1 MKKIILASVL
11 ALTFLA
17 PSVSA
22 SEDILINDHVNTET
36 YPEVDIVEND
46 LKKEENYLEEIF
58 GFDFD
63 LDKSYE
69 FYKNTGDKIY
79 LYTENSLLSK
89 DGLDIS
95 FRYGPYSKDYEKA
108 ASSYKVSK
116 VNGLDVYISKANEFN
131 GSKDSVFSA
140 DFKFDGLYYNLTI
153 RKIGESD
160 FVKILDNTLTKILY
174 ESLRG
179 DASSEHIEDFDFKGD
194 SSYAEGM
201 YLPEMSVIGKYYY
214 KDGEVVNPY
223 GISKV
228 GKISK
233 EEKEKLLNDKAMKNL
248 IAAYNKFYRTTINF
262 YKYGEKHMDRWKK
275 VKTMTDPV
283 FKHVNKEK
291 WVEIYNISTDCLA
304 DVKYYFYSRGLDDG
318 DFTDEETIK
327 AIGGDEKYILSLDKY
342 KR

>member
-11 ALTFLA
+11 VLTFLA
-17 PSVSA
+17 PNVSA
-22 SEDILINDHVNTET
+22 SEDILVNGHVNTET

-95 FRYGPYSKDYEKA
+95 FRYGPYGKDYEKA

-153 RKIGESD
+153 RKIGEAD
-160 FVKILDNTLTKILY
+160 FVKILENTLTKILY
-174 ESLRG
+174 ESPRG

-214 KDGEVVNPY
+214 KDGEVINPY
-223 GISKV
+223 GVSKV

-262 YKYGEKHMDRWKK
+262 YKYGEKHMARWKE
-275 VKTMTDPV
+275 VKNMTDPV

-291 WVEIYNISTDCLA
+291 WVEIYKISIECIS

-327 AIGGDEKYILSLDKY
+327 TIGGNNKYVLSLDRY
-342 KR
+342 KK

>member
-1 MKKIILASVL
+1 M

-22 SEDILINDHVNTET
+22 SEDILINDYVNTET
-36 YPEVDIVEND
+36 YPEGDIVEND

-58 GFDFD
+58 DFDFD

-79 LYTENSLLSK
+79 LYTEDSLLSK

-108 ASSYKVSK
+108 DSSYKVSK

-131 GSKDSVFSA
+131 GGKDSVLSA

-153 RKIGESD
+153 RKIGEAD
-160 FVKILDNTLTKILY
+160 FVKILENTLTKILY
-174 ESLRG
+174 ESPRG

-201 YLPEMSVIGKYYY
+201 YLPEMSVISKYYY
-214 KDGEVVNPY
+214 KDGEVINPY
-223 GISKV
+223 GVSKV

-262 YKYGEKHMDRWKK
+262 YKYGEKHMDRWKE

-304 DVKYYFYSRGLDDG
+304 DVKYYFYSRGLDDE

-327 AIGGDEKYILSLDKY
+327 AIGGDEKYVLSLNKY
-342 KR
+342 KK